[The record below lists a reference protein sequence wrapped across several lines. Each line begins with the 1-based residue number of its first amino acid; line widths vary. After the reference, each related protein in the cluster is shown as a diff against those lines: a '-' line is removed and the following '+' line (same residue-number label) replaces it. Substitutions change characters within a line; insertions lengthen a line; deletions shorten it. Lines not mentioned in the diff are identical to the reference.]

1 MFRLF
6 KLGIALIGFAAF
18 AWFGVTVKLG
28 SQTLFQHLRAISQTK
43 ESQELVEGT
52 REAAGPLADDVR
64 RKFQEGTAGTAKTAK
79 TGKTGQTARTAET
92 HTPDAGA
99 GPPEER
105 VSSADRQA
113 LHHLLRRIDR

>member
-1 MFRLF
+1 LFRLF
-6 KLGIALIGFAAF
+6 KLGVALIGFAAF

-52 REAAGPLADDVR
+52 RQAAGPLADDVR
-64 RKFQEGTAGTAKTAK
+64 RRFKEGTADKHA
-79 TGKTGQTARTAET
+79 
-92 HTPDAGA
+92 PDAGA

-105 VSSADRQA
+105 VSAADRQA
-113 LHHLLRRIDR
+113 LHHLIRRVDR

>member
-1 MFRLF
+1 LFRLF
-6 KLGIALIGFAAF
+6 KLGVALIGFAAF

-43 ESQELVEGT
+43 ESQELVDGT

-64 RKFQEGTAGTAKTAK
+64 RRFQEGTA
-79 TGKTGQTARTAET
+79 RTADK
-92 HTPDAGA
+92 HAPDAGA

-105 VSSADRQA
+105 VTAADRQA
-113 LHHLLRRIDR
+113 LHHLIRRVDR

>member
-1 MFRLF
+1 LFRLF
-6 KLGIALIGFAAF
+6 KLGIALIGLAAF

-64 RKFQEGTAGTAKTAK
+64 RKFHEGTAEGNAKGTGKGTATTADK
-79 TGKTGQTARTAET
+79 HA
-92 HTPDAGA
+92 PDPA

-105 VSSADRQA
+105 VSPADRQA
-113 LHHLLRRIDR
+113 LHHLIRRVDR

>member
-43 ESQELVEGT
+43 ESQDLVDGT
-52 REAAGPLADDVR
+52 RRAAGPLADDVR
-64 RKFQEGTAGTAKTAK
+64 RRFQEGTADK
-79 TGKTGQTARTAET
+79 
-92 HTPDAGA
+92 HLPDAGA
-99 GPPEER
+99 GPGARPPEER
-105 VSSADRQA
+105 VSAADRQA
-113 LHHLLRRIDR
+113 LHHLIRRVDR

>member
-1 MFRLF
+1 LFRLF

-64 RKFQEGTAGTAKTAK
+64 RKFQEGTAGSAKPAA
-79 TGKTGQTARTAET
+79 GRTAER
-92 HTPDAGA
+92 HAPDAGA

-113 LHHLLRRIDR
+113 LHHLIRRVDR